1 MEKKYSISDASRQVE
16 VENHVLRYWEEEL
29 GLNIHRN
36 SKGHRFYTDRDIKI
50 LRDVKDLKEQGFLL
64 KSIKL
69 IIHDIDNVRKMNPN
83 EQYKLREELN
93 QKIQDEEENNSNKAK
108 AVNGF
113 MISRSQSV
121 QTDNVVQLENKN
133 ISGAAGQVLNIQ
145 KGELGQTAFKQ
156 GEQRSVA
163 VPSEEKIK
171 KFELM
176 LRKMVANVVEEG
188 QKESEQRISDN
199 VSTKLMKEINYIM
212 MQKDE
217 MAAKQTK
224 LLEEILQ
231 KIQSQSLEEVAATS
245 QIKQLKTKEKKKD
258 DKKDKVKEKGKNKR
272 GLRIFG

>member
-108 AVNGF
+108 NVNGF

-121 QTDNVVQLENKN
+121 PADNVVQLENKN
-133 ISGAAGQVLNIQ
+133 MTGSTGQVLNIQ
-145 KGELGQTAFKQ
+145 KSELGHTAFKQ
-156 GEQRSVA
+156 GEPRSVA

-171 KFELM
+171 RFELM

-231 KIQSQSLEEVAATS
+231 KIQPQNLEEVAATS
-245 QIKQLKTKEKKKD
+245 QIKQIKTKEKKKE
-258 DKKDKVKEKGKNKR
+258 DKKEKVKEKGKNKR

>member
-108 AVNGF
+108 NVNGF

-121 QTDNVVQLENKN
+121 PADNVVQLENKN
-133 ISGAAGQVLNIQ
+133 MTGSTGQVLNIQ
-145 KGELGQTAFKQ
+145 KSELGHTAFKQ
-156 GEQRSVA
+156 GEPRSVA

-171 KFELM
+171 RFELM

-231 KIQSQSLEEVAATS
+231 KIQPQNLEEVAATS
-245 QIKQLKTKEKKKD
+245 QIKQIKTKEKKKE
-258 DKKDKVKEKGKNKR
+258 DKKEKVKEKGKSKR

>member
-1 MEKKYSISDASRQVE
+1 
-16 VENHVLRYWEEEL
+16 
-29 GLNIHRN
+29 
-36 SKGHRFYTDRDIKI
+36 
-50 LRDVKDLKEQGFLL
+50 
-64 KSIKL
+64 
-69 IIHDIDNVRKMNPN
+69 
-83 EQYKLREELN
+83 
-93 QKIQDEEENNSNKAK
+93 
-108 AVNGF
+108 
-113 MISRSQSV
+113 
-121 QTDNVVQLENKN
+121 
-133 ISGAAGQVLNIQ
+133 
-145 KGELGQTAFKQ
+145 
-156 GEQRSVA
+156 
-163 VPSEEKIK
+163 
-171 KFELM
+171 M

-231 KIQSQSLEEVAATS
+231 KIQSQSLEEIAATS

>member
-1 MEKKYSISDASRQVE
+1 
-16 VENHVLRYWEEEL
+16 
-29 GLNIHRN
+29 
-36 SKGHRFYTDRDIKI
+36 
-50 LRDVKDLKEQGFLL
+50 
-64 KSIKL
+64 
-69 IIHDIDNVRKMNPN
+69 
-83 EQYKLREELN
+83 
-93 QKIQDEEENNSNKAK
+93 
-108 AVNGF
+108 
-113 MISRSQSV
+113 
-121 QTDNVVQLENKN
+121 
-133 ISGAAGQVLNIQ
+133 
-145 KGELGQTAFKQ
+145 
-156 GEQRSVA
+156 
-163 VPSEEKIK
+163 
-171 KFELM
+171 M

-217 MAAKQTK
+217 MAAKQTN

>member
-133 ISGAAGQVLNIQ
+133 MSGAAGQVLNIQ

-163 VPSEEKIK
+163 VPSSLDFLTIV
-171 KFELM
+171 
-176 LRKMVANVVEEG
+176 LRIISAAPTSIPRVG
-188 QKESEQRISDN
+188 SSRISTSGSAN
-199 VSTKLMKEINYIM
+199 IHFARST
-212 MQKDE
+212 
-217 MAAKQTK
+217 
-224 LLEEILQ
+224 
-231 KIQSQSLEEVAATS
+231 
-245 QIKQLKTKEKKKD
+245 
-258 DKKDKVKEKGKNKR
+258 
-272 GLRIFG
+272 FC

>member
-50 LRDVKDLKEQGFLL
+50 LRDIKDLKEQGFLL

-93 QKIQDEEENNSNKAK
+93 QKIQDEEEDASNK
-108 AVNGF
+108 
-113 MISRSQSV
+113 
-121 QTDNVVQLENKN
+121 NKN
-133 ISGAAGQVLNIQ
+133 INNVVVSMNQATAMNRGVALSQNTGLNRMETSGLSEQMSQVSN
-145 KGELGQTAFKQ
+145 GELNNGRNSKMNIT
-156 GEQRSVA
+156 
-163 VPSEEKIK
+163 SEEKIK
-171 KFELM
+171 KFEML
-176 LRKMVANVVEEG
+176 LRKMISNVVEEG
-188 QKESEQRISDN
+188 QKDSEQRISEN
-199 VSTKLMKEINYIM
+199 VSTKVMKELNYIM

-217 MAAKQTK
+217 TALKQTK
-224 LLEEILQ
+224 LLEEILE
-231 KIQSQSLEEVAATS
+231 KIQGQSLEEVAATS
-245 QIKQLKTKEKKKD
+245 QIKQIKTKEKENRKNKE
-258 DKKDKVKEKGKNKR
+258 KDKNKNKR